1 MLLLQST
8 DILRITLG
16 SATNVDVNSSYV
28 DRTSSSGAITPA
40 RPANIE
46 YATASTTTI
55 VGSPTSGDVRNV
67 KQVTIH
73 NTAGTSNAVTVEMYD
88 GTLAATLW
96 KGTLQAEESLMLDEN
111 GVWNYLDAG
120 GAIHAPQGQFATQA
134 EMEAASSLVK
144 YVSPGNLNWHPA
156 ACKVW
161 GRLDTA
167 AGVTAG
173 YNITSLT
180 DTGTGV
186 VGITIATDFSGA
198 AVYSVQASVEATAT
212 TWAVANTRE
221 VHIRNATLAAGTVS
235 LDCIDNTATTSLV
248 KDPSSWHVSMFGDQ

>member
-46 YATASTTTI
+46 YATAGTTTI

-73 NTAGTSNAVTVEMYD
+73 NTEATSNAVTVEMYD
-88 GTLAATLW
+88 GTKAATLW

-156 ACKVW
+156 ACKAWVK
-161 GRLDTA
+161 
-167 AGVTAG
+167 AGVTG
-173 YNITSLT
+173 NVLSSWNITSLS
-180 DTGTGV
+180 DTGTGDV
-186 VGITIATDFSGA
+186 AVTIATDFSGA
-198 AVYSVQASVEATAT
+198 DAYCASMSVQRINSTG
-212 TWAVANTRE
+212 AVANLRVGT
-221 VHIRNATLAAGTVS
+221 IKTASMAAGSVS
-235 LDCIDNTATTSLV
+235 MDCWDGTATTSV
-248 KDPSSWHVSMFGDQ
+248 IKDPTSWHLTMFGDQ